1 MNSDLLGIIA
11 GTLTTVSFVP
21 QVWRIWRRKSAT
33 DVSLGTFFLF
43 AAGVLAWLGYGILI
57 RATPVI
63 VANAITLVLAICVI
77 ALKIR
82 FSGLQD
88 GPDPQR

>member
-1 MNSDLLGIIA
+1 MSADLLGIIA

-43 AAGVLAWLGYGILI
+43 AAGVVAWLGYGILI
-57 RATPVI
+57 RAIPVI
-63 VANAITLVLAICVI
+63 VANAITLVLALCVI
-77 ALKIR
+77 VLKIR
-82 FSGLQD
+82 YSRPQNR
-88 GPDPQR
+88 PDPPR